1 MAKRMSQSATDG
13 GISGGSNISPETIV
27 EYGNRIAKAKREAR
41 AAGSFVQAEVKRAKS
56 AGVPT
61 DALQKFL
68 KDREKDPDVVKADQ
82 QAYAR
87 CAAAYGVVASLG
99 QPSLDLPGPT
109 EKTLHQIILA
119 DADLAGHQAG
129 RSGAAR
135 DSNPHQAGSE
145 MHVAWDASWLDGQ
158 MSLAR
163 EMGENS
169 VKVDGRKKKSG
180 NPEDRPAP

>member
-1 MAKRMSQSATDG
+1 MAKRMSKDI

-27 EYGNRIAKAKREAR
+27 EYGNRIAKAKRDAR
-41 AAGSFVQAEVKRAKS
+41 VAASLVQAQVKSAKS

-61 DALQKFL
+61 YALQRFL

-87 CAAAYGVVASLG
+87 CAAAYGVIESLG
-99 QPSLDLPGPT
+99 QPSLDLQPPS
-109 EKTLHQIILA
+109 ENTLREIVLA
-119 DADLAGHQAG
+119 DADLAGHKAG
-129 RSGAAR
+129 RSGGAR
-135 DSNPHQAGSE
+135 DSNPHPPGSE

-163 EMGENS
+163 EMGENA
-169 VKVDGRKKKSG
+169 VKVDGRKKKAG